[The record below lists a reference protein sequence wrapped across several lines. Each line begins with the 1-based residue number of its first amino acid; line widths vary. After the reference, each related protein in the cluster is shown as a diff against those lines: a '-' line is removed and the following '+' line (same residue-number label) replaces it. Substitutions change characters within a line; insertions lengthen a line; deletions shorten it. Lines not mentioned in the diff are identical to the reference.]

1 MTLLWRS
8 PANRYI
14 VVTVALVALVALGI
28 AYFGLVVRARRPD
41 PAPVSARDTLT
52 VAPAIRAPA
61 ASSIAVERAVPRS
74 MNSPPAAMPREAIT
88 RPVPA
93 KVSSP
98 RGDCVAQDKSVVRKS
113 VTQNQCAEICPTC
126 SWESTAR
133 KRDSM
138 FQE

>member
-1 MTLLWRS
+1 MTLLGRS
-8 PANRYI
+8 PAKRYL

-28 AYFGLVVRARRPD
+28 AYCGLVVRARRPD
-41 PAPVSARDTLT
+41 PAPVSARDTSM
-52 VAPAIRAPA
+52 VAPAVPA
-61 ASSIAVERAVPRS
+61 QADSIARDLPMQSAKPEPMR
-74 MNSPPAAMPREAIT
+74 REAVA

-98 RGDCVAQDKSVVRKS
+98 RGDCVAQDKSVVRQS

-138 FQE
+138 

>member
-14 VVTVALVALVALGI
+14 VVTAALVALVALGI
-28 AYFGLVVRARRPD
+28 AYFGLVVRTRRSD
-41 PAPVSARDTLT
+41 PAPVSARDTSM
-52 VAPAIRAPA
+52 VAPTVPA
-61 ASSIAVERAVPRS
+61 NFDSSIARDLPRPS
-74 MNSPPAAMPREAIT
+74 AKPLAMPREAVAM
-88 RPVPA
+88 PVPA

-98 RGDCVAQDKSVVRKS
+98 RGDCVAQDKSVVRQS

-138 FQE
+138 